1 MYNSIVYHLQTS
13 FFTDFI
19 YFLQKTFVALSCLLA
34 VAVASPAGYYRY
46 ASPYYVGGYSYGAP
60 VAYAAGTPVTYGA
73 PQGYATYAAP
83 AEAASNAF
91 LGGFTG
97 QTDITGPLSAD
108 SAALIK
114 AGAPRL
120 AQASAKLNELAK
132 QLPATLANIDPNTKG
147 DIAKVNGIVNDICA
161 KAMAE
166 IKPTEYT
173 KNYTPQGLQEMCAY
187 ISKIGGDIL
196 GGLDNPA
203 IFQKYTADLQGA
215 IAALN
220 GKAADLTL

>member
-1 MYNSIVYHLQTS
+1 M
-13 FFTDFI
+13 
-19 YFLQKTFVALSCLLA
+19 
-34 VAVASPAGYYRY
+34 
-46 ASPYYVGGYSYGAP
+46 GAP
-60 VAYAAGTPVTYGA
+60 VNAVPVN
-73 PQGYATYAAP
+73 YAAP
-83 AEAASNAF
+83 AEAASASF
-91 LGGFTG
+91 LQGFNG
-97 QTDITGPLSAD
+97 NTDLSALGPLSED
-108 SAALIK
+108 SVALIK
-114 AGAPRL
+114 AGVSRL
-120 AQASAKLNELAK
+120 AQAGAKLNELAK
-132 QLPATLANIDPNTKG
+132 QLPETLANIDPNTAG

-215 IAALN
+215 ILALN
-220 GKAADLTL
+220 GKAADLTV

>member
-1 MYNSIVYHLQTS
+1 M
-13 FFTDFI
+13 
-19 YFLQKTFVALSCLLA
+19 A

-60 VAYAAGTPVTYGA
+60 QGYAAGIPVTYGA
-73 PQGYATYAAP
+73 PATYAVPATYAAP

-97 QTDITGPLSAD
+97 QTDITGPLSGD

-120 AQASAKLNELAK
+120 AQAGAKLNELAK
-132 QLPATLANIDPNTKG
+132 QLPETLANIDPNTKG

-215 IAALN
+215 ILALN

>member
-1 MYNSIVYHLQTS
+1 MAV
-13 FFTDFI
+13 
-19 YFLQKTFVALSCLLA
+19 VAA
-34 VAVASPAGYYRY
+34 YPGGYVRY
-46 ASPYYVGGYSYGAP
+46 ASPYYAGSYGVAAP
-60 VAYAAGTPVTYGA
+60 VTYAAGYPVNYAA
-73 PQGYATYAAP
+73 PVGPINYAAP
-83 AEAASNAF
+83 AAAASDAF

-97 QTDITGPLSAD
+97 QTALTGELSAD
-108 SAALIK
+108 SVALIK

-120 AQASAKLNELAK
+120 SEATAKLNELAA

-166 IKPTEYT
+166 IKPTAYT
-173 KNYTPQGLQEMCAY
+173 KNYTPQGMREMCAY

-203 IFQKYTADLQGA
+203 IFQKYTADLNKA
-215 IAALN
+215 ILALN
-220 GKAADLTL
+220 GKAAELTL